1 MAIFLECKS
10 DNVTCGIKLELLV
23 MTCKALYNAT
33 PFCLSS
39 FTPHHFCLP
48 PYYGVALNIFNFL
61 TQVSDFT
68 SKTLNML
75 VPGIFCLPLPWLIP
89 IHSSVLHLE
98 DSAYVS
104 FPQGSLA
111 YTPRGPKFLSSRLW
125 GTLLLGSGSTSP
137 CIHALKGCPLTL
149 ALPLVMQ
156 LALANEIKA
165 NVTQV
170 ET

>member
-1 MAIFLECKS
+1 MAIFPEWKS
-10 DNVTCGIKLELLV
+10 DHVTGGIKLKLLI

-39 FTPHHFCLP
+39 FTRHHFCLP
-48 PYYGVALNIFNFL
+48 LYYGVVLNIFNFL

-98 DSAYVS
+98 DSAYVCP
-104 FPQGSLA
+104 FLREAWPIPPGS
-111 YTPRGPKFLSSRLW
+111 PNSS
-125 GTLLLGSGSTSP
+125 LLVYGVHCYWDLVTSP

-149 ALPLVMQ
+149 APPLVMQ